1 MFLCGTGHFN
11 GISGWNHGFSIII
24 SYLKKFS
31 LLPWRLSHYKISLS
45 YIKPP
50 LLPHMKVLSHFLLSL
65 SQQITLAYT
74 LERDKE
80 GYSCLVNYPREDIV
94 ISLISCNCFSVVR
107 FLYFILLWNKVDLLC
122 YVSFRFTAQ
131 SFSYAF
137 VYFSQFNHS
146 IVSNYFQPHGLQHDR
161 LPCLSQIPGAC
172 SNSCP

>member
-1 MFLCGTGHFN
+1 
-11 GISGWNHGFSIII
+11 
-24 SYLKKFS
+24 
-31 LLPWRLSHYKISLS
+31 
-45 YIKPP
+45 
-50 LLPHMKVLSHFLLSL
+50 MKVLSHFLLSL